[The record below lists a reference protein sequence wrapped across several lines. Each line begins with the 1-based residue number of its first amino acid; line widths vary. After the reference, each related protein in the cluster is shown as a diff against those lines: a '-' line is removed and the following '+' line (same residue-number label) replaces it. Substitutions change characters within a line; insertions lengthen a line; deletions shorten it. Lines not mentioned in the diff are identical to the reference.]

1 MFVKFCSYWM
11 RHAPDHIWNNKQQTS
26 MSTWR
31 VELSQIYASLPHSC
45 VIKYNYWPPV
55 IFVCL
60 FLFDYL
66 SFTGTDFK
74 LINVVVILAL
84 RKKLT
89 HPYNWSPS
97 SKNYNNSPKMDSIL
111 KPCVFYVYKNSNYLF
126 KFWRTIYL
134 YETKYFLIRSHAD
147 VSETNVHPI

>member
-1 MFVKFCSYWM
+1 MFPLNATRSRPHLKQ
-11 RHAPDHIWNNKQQTS
+11 KQQTS

-66 SFTGTDFK
+66 SSTGTDFK
-74 LINVVVILAL
+74 PINVVVILGL
-84 RKKLT
+84 RKILT
-89 HPYNWSPS
+89 KIHIIEVPQ
-97 SKNYNNSPKMDSIL
+97 L
-111 KPCVFYVYKNSNYLF
+111 KTTTTHQEWIIFLNRVFSLSLKIVF
-126 KFWRTIYL
+126 IYL
-134 YETKYFLIRSHAD
+134 NSKEQSIRTKLSIFKLVR
-147 VSETNVHPI
+147 TLT